1 MRSLMHAN
9 VKLENCRGIL
19 EKSRSWQTVGD
30 GGCGGAEIY
39 WSRGVQEE
47 SVREAKEPAVGVLNS
62 FLMLTDPGG
71 GKRSPALGCLRE
83 VGA

>member
-1 MRSLMHAN
+1 MRSLMH
-9 VKLENCRGIL
+9 ECQTRESQRDSG
-19 EKSRSWQTVGD
+19 ESRSWQTVGD
-30 GGCGGAEIY
+30 SGCGGAEIY

-62 FLMLTDPGG
+62 FLMVTDPGG

-83 VGA
+83 IGA